1 MTDKGF
7 IMALEFDVIILG
19 GGKGGKTLAV
29 DLAKNGQRVAMIEDN
44 QIGGTCIN
52 VACIPTK
59 TLVQS
64 AKIAHYCRSA
74 TAYGLDAVL
83 APIDFKA
90 IRARKNAVVTAMR
103 EANLKQFLDSGMD
116 LMLGRGYFLGHKLI
130 EVNLSSPRDGQNK
143 LEITADKIVIN
154 TGALPFIPPIPGL
167 DKVNYYTNDSLMNV
181 DEVPKH
187 LLIVGGGYI
196 GLEFAQLFRRLGADV
211 TVIEASKEFLGREDS
226 DIAKQVLET
235 LTQEG
240 IHFAL
245 DTQIKSIHE
254 EHEAIIVDLNQNG
267 KSELIRGSDV
277 LIAVGRIANTEWLN
291 LEKTGVELDERGF
304 IKVNEYLETTAKGI
318 WALGDV
324 KGGAQ
329 FTHLSLDDYRLLK
342 HNLQNPQ
349 SKHSAQGRL
358 IPYTVFLDPELA
370 RIGMTEKQAL
380 AEGHS
385 IKIAKI
391 PAASIPRAKTQ
402 GETTGL
408 LKAVIDAK
416 TDHIL
421 GVSIFCAEA
430 GEILGVVQLAMEL
443 GIPYQK
449 LRDVMFAHPT
459 LVEGINLW
467 FGSVAE

>member
-1 MTDKGF
+1 MTLQYD
-7 IMALEFDVIILG
+7 AIILG
-19 GGKGGKTLAV
+19 GGKGGKTLAM
-29 DLAKNGQRVAMIEDN
+29 DLAKNGQRVAMVEDN

-74 TAYGLDAVL
+74 KEYGLNASL
-83 APIDFKA
+83 GAIDFKA
-90 IRARKNAVVTAMR
+90 VRARKDAVVKGMR

-116 LMLGRGYFLGHKLI
+116 LMLGRGRFVSHKVI
-130 EVNLSSPRDGQNK
+130 EVTLSSPRTGQK
-143 LEITADKIVIN
+143 TLQITADKIIIN
-154 TGALPFIPPIPGL
+154 TGALPFVPRIPGI
-167 DKVNYYTNDSLMNV
+167 DKINYFTNDSLMNV

-187 LLIVGGGYI
+187 LLIIGGGYI
-196 GLEFAQLFRRLGADV
+196 GLEFAQIFRRLGAEV
-211 TVIEASKEFLGREDS
+211 TVIEASSDFLNREDK
-226 DIAKQVLET
+226 DIAEQVFQVLT
-235 LTQEG
+235 GEG

-245 DTQIKSIHE
+245 DTKINSIRQQQAEIVIEVTRQGKADVIK
-254 EHEAIIVDLNQNG
+254 
-267 KSELIRGSDV
+267 GSDV
-277 LIAVGRIANTEWLN
+277 LVAVGRKANTQGLD
-291 LEKTGVELDERGF
+291 LDKSGVALDERGF
-304 IKVNEYLETTAKGI
+304 VKVNDYLETSVEGI

-342 HNLQNPQ
+342 HNLNNPDNKLSSQ
-349 SKHSAQGRL
+349 ERL

-370 RIGMTEKQAL
+370 RIGMSEAQAI
-380 AEGHS
+380 AQGYQ

-391 PAASIPRAKTQ
+391 PAAVIPRARTL
-402 GETTGL
+402 GETAGL

-416 TDHIL
+416 TDLIL

-430 GEILGVVQLAMEL
+430 GEILGAVQLAIEL
-443 GIPYQK
+443 GMPYQK
-449 LRDVMFAHPT
+449 LRDVMFTHPT

-467 FGSVAE
+467 FAQVH

>member
-1 MTDKGF
+1 
-7 IMALEFDVIILG
+7 MALKFDVIVLG

-29 DLAKNGQRVAMIEDN
+29 ELAKTGQRVAMVEDN

-74 TAYGLDAVL
+74 SDYGLEATL
-83 APIDFKA
+83 APVDFKA
-90 IRARKNAVVTAMR
+90 IRARKDAVVHAMR

-116 LMLGRGYFLGHKLI
+116 LMLGRGHFIGPKTI
-130 EVNLSSPRDGQNK
+130 EVLLSSPRDGK
-143 LEITADKIVIN
+143 KVVEITADKIFIN
-154 TGALPFIPPIPGL
+154 TGALPLIPPIPGL
-167 DKVNYYTNDSLMNV
+167 DKIKYHTNDSLMNV
-181 DEVPKH
+181 NKVPKH

-196 GLEFAQLFRRLGADV
+196 GLEFAQLFRRLGAAV
-211 TVIEASKEFLGREDS
+211 TVIEADSKFLGREDR
-226 DIAKQVLET
+226 DIAEQVLNT
-235 LTQEG
+235 LTKEG

-245 DTQIKSIHE
+245 NTKINGIRE
-254 EHEAIIVDLNQNG
+254 EHGEVLVDVNQNG
-267 KSELIRGSDV
+267 EPALIRGSDV
-277 LIAVGRIANTEWLN
+277 LIAVGRTANTAGLN
-291 LEKTGVELDERGF
+291 VEKTGVQLDERGF
-304 IKVNEYLETTAKGI
+304 IRVNDYLETSAEGI

-329 FTHLSLDDYRLLK
+329 FTHLSLDDYRLAK

-349 SKHSAQGRL
+349 NKRSVQGRL

-370 RIGMTEKQAL
+370 RIGLTETQAL
-380 AEGHS
+380 AQGHS
-385 IKIAKI
+385 LKIAKI
-391 PAASIPRAKTQ
+391 PAAVIPRAKTQ

-430 GEILGVVQLAMEL
+430 GEILGVIQLAMEV
-443 GIPYQK
+443 GMPYQQ

-459 LVEGINLW
+459 LVESINLW
-467 FGSVAE
+467 FASVT

>member
-1 MTDKGF
+1 
-7 IMALEFDVIILG
+7 MALRYDVIVLG

-29 DLAKNGQRVAMIEDN
+29 DLAKSGLRVVMVEDN

-64 AKIAHYCRSA
+64 AKIAHYCRTASKYGIEA
-74 TAYGLDAVL
+74 TLNPV
-83 APIDFKA
+83 DFKA
-90 IRARKNAVVTAMR
+90 VRARKESVVNVMR

-116 LMLGRGYFLGHKLI
+116 FMLGRGHFVGPKTI
-130 EVNLSSPRDGQNK
+130 EVKLTSPRDNQNI
-143 LEITADKIVIN
+143 LEITADKIFIN

-167 DKVNYYTNDSLMNV
+167 DKIKYHTNDSLMNV
-181 DEVPKH
+181 EQVPKH

-196 GLEFAQLFRRLGADV
+196 GLEFAQLFHRLGSEV
-211 TVIEASKEFLGREDS
+211 TVIEADNRFLGREDR
-226 DIAKQVLET
+226 DIAEQVFDALN
-235 LTQEG
+235 QEG

-245 DTQIKSIHE
+245 NTKITSIQEDHGD
-254 EHEAIIVDLNQNG
+254 IVINVNQNG
-267 KSELIRGSDV
+267 KMKTIQGSDV
-277 LIAVGRIANTEWLN
+277 LLAVGRTANTATLN
-291 LEKTGVELDERGF
+291 LDKTGVELDERGF
-304 IKVNEYLETTAKGI
+304 IKVNEYLETTSEGI

-329 FTHLSLDDYRLLK
+329 FTHLSLDDYRIVK
-342 HNLQNPQ
+342 HNLENPQ
-349 SKHSAQGRL
+349 NKQSAQSRL

-370 RIGMTEKQAL
+370 RIGMTEAQANTL
-380 AEGHS
+380 GYS

-391 PAASIPRAKTQ
+391 PAAAIPRAKTQ
-402 GETTGL
+402 GETTGV
-408 LKAVIDAK
+408 LKAIIDAK
-416 TDHIL
+416 TDQIL

-430 GEILGVVQLAMEL
+430 GEILGAIQLAMEL
-443 GIPYQK
+443 GMSYKQ

-467 FGSVAE
+467 FAAVTNNH

>member
-1 MTDKGF
+1 
-7 IMALEFDVIILG
+7 MAVKFDTIILG

-29 DLAKNGQRVAMIEDN
+29 DLAKNGQRVAMVEDN

-74 TAYGLDAVL
+74 QAYGLKAEL
-83 APIDFKA
+83 APIDFKS
-90 IRARKNAVVTAMR
+90 IRERKNSVVQAMR

-116 LMLGRGYFLGHKLI
+116 LILGRGHFIGPKLI
-130 EVNLSSPRDGQNK
+130 EVHLTKEREGK
-143 LEITADKIVIN
+143 KTLEITAEQIIIN

-167 DKVNYYTNDSLMNV
+167 EQVKYHTNESLMNV
-181 DEVPKH
+181 DQVPQH

-196 GLEFAQLFRRLGADV
+196 GLEFAQLFRRLGAEV
-211 TVIEASKEFLGREDS
+211 TVIEAGKEFINREDR
-226 DIAKQVLET
+226 DIAEQVYET
-235 LTQEG
+235 LKKEG

-245 DTQIKSIHE
+245 NTQINTIRQE
-254 EHEAIIVDLNQNG
+254 G
-267 KSELIRGSDV
+267 KEVVIEVTQDSKAARFRGSDV
-277 LIAVGRIANTEWLN
+277 LIAVGRSANTAHLHVD
-291 LEKTGVELDERGF
+291 KTGVELDERGF
-304 IKVNEYLETTAKGI
+304 IKVNEYLETSTKGI

-329 FTHLSLDDYRLLK
+329 FTHLSLDDYRILK

-349 SKHSAQGRL
+349 EPHSSQGRL

-370 RIGMTEKQAL
+370 RVGITEAQARAQGL
-380 AEGHS
+380 A
-385 IKIAKI
+385 IKVAKI
-391 PAASIPRAKTQ
+391 PAALIPRAKTQ

-416 TDHIL
+416 TDKIL
-421 GVSIFCAEA
+421 GVSLFCAEA
-430 GEILGVVQLAMEL
+430 GEILAVLQLAMEWN
-443 GIPYQK
+443 ISYTQ

-467 FGSVAE
+467 FSHVELG

>member
-1 MTDKGF
+1 ML
-7 IMALEFDVIILG
+7 MEYDVIVLG

-29 DLAKNGQRVAMIEDN
+29 NLAKAGQRVAMVEDN

-74 TAYGLDAVL
+74 ADYGLEATL

-90 IRARKNAVVTAMR
+90 IRARKDAVVHAMR

-116 LMLGRGYFLGHKLI
+116 LLLGRGHFIGPKTI
-130 EVNLSSPRDGQNK
+130 EVSLSSPRDGQK
-143 LEITADKIVIN
+143 VLEITADKIFIN
-154 TGALPFIPPIPGL
+154 TGALPFIPAIPGL
-167 DKVNYYTNDSLMNV
+167 DKIKYFTNDSLMNV
-181 DEVPKH
+181 DKVPQH

-196 GLEFAQLFRRLGADV
+196 GLEFAQLFRRLGAEV
-211 TVIEASKEFLGREDS
+211 TVIEADSTFLSREDR
-226 DIAKQVLET
+226 DIAEQVFTT
-235 LTQEG
+235 LTKEG
-240 IHFAL
+240 VHIAL
-245 DTQIKSIHE
+245 NTKINSIQE
-254 EHEAIIVDLNQNG
+254 EHGEVLIHVNQNG
-267 KSELIRGSDV
+267 KPEQIRGSDV
-277 LIAVGRIANTEWLN
+277 LIAVGRTANTSGLN
-291 LEKTGVELDERGF
+291 LEKTGVALDDRGF
-304 IKVNEYLETTAKGI
+304 IKVNDYLETTAKGI

-329 FTHLSLDDYRLLK
+329 FTHLSLDDYRLVT

-349 SKHSAQGRL
+349 NKRSVQGRL

-370 RIGMTEKQAL
+370 RIGLTESQAL
-380 AEGHS
+380 AQGHVV
-385 IKIAKI
+385 KIAKI
-391 PAASIPRAKTQ
+391 PAAIIPRAKTQ

-421 GVSIFCAEA
+421 GVSLFCAEA
-430 GEILGVVQLAMEL
+430 GEILGVIQLAMEL
-443 GIPYQK
+443 GMPYQK

-467 FGSVAE
+467 FA

>member
-1 MTDKGF
+1 MT
-7 IMALEFDVIILG
+7 LEFDVIVLG

-29 DLAKNGQRVAMIEDN
+29 DLAKTGQRVAMVEDN

-74 TAYGLDAVL
+74 SDYGLEATL
-83 APIDFKA
+83 APVDFKA
-90 IRARKNAVVTAMR
+90 IRARKDAVIHAMR

-116 LMLGRGYFLGHKLI
+116 LMLGRGHFVGTKTI
-130 EVNLSSPRDGQNK
+130 EVSLSSPRDGQK
-143 LEITADKIVIN
+143 VLKITADKIFIN

-167 DKVNYYTNDSLMNV
+167 DKIKYYTNDSLMNV
-181 DEVPKH
+181 DHVPKH
-187 LLIVGGGYI
+187 LLIIGGGYI

-211 TVIEASKEFLGREDS
+211 TVIEADSQFLGREDR
-226 DIAKQVLET
+226 DIAEQVLNT
-235 LTQEG
+235 LTKEG
-240 IHFAL
+240 IHIVL
-245 DTQIKSIHE
+245 DTKINSIRE
-254 EHEAIIVDLNQNG
+254 EHGEVLLNVNQNG

-277 LIAVGRIANTEWLN
+277 LVAVGRTANTAGLH

-304 IKVNEYLETTAKGI
+304 IKVNDYLETTAKGI

-329 FTHLSLDDYRLLK
+329 FTHLSLDDYRLVR

-349 SKHSAQGRL
+349 KKHSVQGRL

-370 RIGMTEKQAL
+370 RIGITEAQAL
-380 AEGHS
+380 AQGHTL
-385 IKIAKI
+385 KIAKI
-391 PAASIPRAKTQ
+391 PAAVIPRAKTQ

-421 GVSIFCAEA
+421 GVSIFCVEA
-430 GEILGVVQLAMEL
+430 GEILGVIQLAMEL
-443 GIPYQK
+443 GMPYQK

-459 LVEGINLW
+459 LVESINLW
-467 FGSVAE
+467 FA

>member
-1 MTDKGF
+1 ML
-7 IMALEFDVIILG
+7 MEYDVIVLG

-29 DLAKNGQRVAMIEDN
+29 NLAKAGQRVAMVEDN

-74 TAYGLDAVL
+74 ADYGLEATL

-90 IRARKNAVVTAMR
+90 IRARKDAVVHVMR

-116 LMLGRGYFLGHKLI
+116 LMLGRGHFIGPKTI
-130 EVNLSSPRDGQNK
+130 EVSLSSPRDGQK
-143 LEITADKIVIN
+143 VLEITADKIFIN
-154 TGALPFIPPIPGL
+154 TGALPFIPAIPGL
-167 DKVNYYTNDSLMNV
+167 DKIKYFTNDSLMNV
-181 DEVPKH
+181 DKVPQH

-196 GLEFAQLFRRLGADV
+196 GLEFAQLFRRLGAEV
-211 TVIEASKEFLGREDS
+211 TVIEADSQFLSREDR
-226 DIAKQVLET
+226 DIAEQVFTT
-235 LTQEG
+235 LTKEG
-240 IHFAL
+240 VHIAL
-245 DTQIKSIHE
+245 NTKINSIQE
-254 EHEAIIVDLNQNG
+254 EHGEVLIHVNQNG
-267 KSELIRGSDV
+267 KPEQICGSDV
-277 LIAVGRIANTEWLN
+277 LIAVGRTANTSGLN
-291 LEKTGVELDERGF
+291 LEKAGVALDDRGF
-304 IKVNEYLETTAKGI
+304 IKVNDYLETTAKGI

-329 FTHLSLDDYRLLK
+329 FTHLSLDDYRLVT

-349 SKHSAQGRL
+349 NKRSVQGRL

-370 RIGMTEKQAL
+370 RIGLTESQAL
-380 AEGHS
+380 AQGYVV
-385 IKIAKI
+385 KIAKI
-391 PAASIPRAKTQ
+391 PAAIIPRAKTQ

-430 GEILGVVQLAMEL
+430 GEILGVIQLAMEL
-443 GIPYQK
+443 GMPYQK
-449 LRDVMFAHPT
+449 LRDLMFAHPT

-467 FGSVAE
+467 FA

>member
-1 MTDKGF
+1 
-7 IMALEFDVIILG
+7 MALKYDVIVLG

-29 DLAKNGQRVAMIEDN
+29 DLAKTGQRIALVEDN

-74 TAYGLDAVL
+74 TAYGLEATL

-90 IRARKNAVVTAMR
+90 VRARKDAIVHAMR

-116 LMLGRGYFLGHKLI
+116 LMLGRGHFVGPKTI
-130 EVNLSSPRDGQNK
+130 EVNLSSPRDGQK
-143 LEITADKIVIN
+143 VLEITADKIFIN

-167 DKVNYYTNDSLMNV
+167 DKVKYYTNDSLMNV
-181 DEVPKH
+181 DSVPKH
-187 LLIVGGGYI
+187 LLVVGGGYI

-211 TVIEASKEFLGREDS
+211 TVIEADSKFIGREDG
-226 DIAKQVLET
+226 DIADQVFDT
-235 LTQEG
+235 LTKEG

-245 DTQIKSIHE
+245 NTKINSIQ
-254 EHEAIIVDLNQNG
+254 EAQGEVIINTNQNG
-267 KSELIRGSDV
+267 KSGLIRGSDL
-277 LIAVGRIANTEWLN
+277 LIAVGRIANTSGLN
-291 LEKTGVELDERGF
+291 LDKIGVELDERGF
-304 IKVNEYLETTAKGI
+304 IKVNEHLETTIPGI

-329 FTHLSLDDYRLLK
+329 FTHLSLDDYRLVK

-349 SKHSAQGRL
+349 GKHSVQGRL

-370 RIGMTEKQAL
+370 RIGMTESQAL
-380 AEGHS
+380 AQGYS
-385 IKIAKI
+385 LKIAKI
-391 PAASIPRAKTQ
+391 PAAVVPRAKTQ
-402 GETTGL
+402 GETTGV

-416 TDHIL
+416 TDRIL

-430 GEILGVVQLAMEL
+430 GEILGVIQLAMEL
-443 GIPYQK
+443 DMPYQK

-459 LVEGINLW
+459 LVESINLW
-467 FGSVAE
+467 FAAVTEKGNS

>member
-1 MTDKGF
+1 MS
-7 IMALEFDVIILG
+7 
-19 GGKGGKTLAV
+19 
-29 DLAKNGQRVAMIEDN
+29 R
-44 QIGGTCIN
+44 
-52 VACIPTK
+52 
-59 TLVQS
+59 
-64 AKIAHYCRSA
+64 
-74 TAYGLDAVL
+74 
-83 APIDFKA
+83 
-90 IRARKNAVVTAMR
+90 
-103 EANLKQFLDSGMD
+103 
-116 LMLGRGYFLGHKLI
+116 
-130 EVNLSSPRDGQNK
+130 
-143 LEITADKIVIN
+143 
-154 TGALPFIPPIPGL
+154 
-167 DKVNYYTNDSLMNV
+167 
-181 DEVPKH
+181 
-187 LLIVGGGYI
+187 
-196 GLEFAQLFRRLGADV
+196 
-211 TVIEASKEFLGREDS
+211 
-226 DIAKQVLET
+226 
-235 LTQEG
+235 
-240 IHFAL
+240 
-245 DTQIKSIHE
+245 
-254 EHEAIIVDLNQNG
+254 
-267 KSELIRGSDV
+267 
-277 LIAVGRIANTEWLN
+277 
-291 LEKTGVELDERGF
+291 
-304 IKVNEYLETTAKGI
+304 
-318 WALGDV
+318 
-324 KGGAQ
+324 GGAQ